1 MQSESSVQT
10 MSVRMSIGVSAVFRY
25 THRTYHSRLSSHCLG
40 LSQSWRISVVST
52 PSLRNRHTISPEL
65 STSVTNPAFKTEEL
79 LPQLREA
86 RPHVLFVHQES
97 LSNVR
102 EACLGCDLSL
112 DSIILFDPPN
122 NAFCPRST
130 ENPKTVED
138 LIQFGLKHEKCHQFK
153 ERKLCK
159 GEGLKKMA
167 FLFPSSGT
175 TGIPKLI
182 QLSHYA
188 FIANVLQAVVH
199 DAGSASNPI
208 PFERRRHHPGD
219 VTCAR
224 TSCVLIERGIRRL
237 TFTYK
242 LFPSFMSLVF

>member
-1 MQSESSVQT
+1 MTFQIILSLSGPLTELALRSCEHSVSRWHMIPSEL
-10 MSVRMSIGVSAVFRY
+10 Y
-25 THRTYHSRLSSHCLG
+25 
-40 LSQSWRISVVST
+40 
-52 PSLRNRHTISPEL
+52 
-65 STSVTNPAFKTEEL
+65 TSVTNPAFKTEEL

-86 RPHVLFVHQES
+86 RPHVLFVQQES
-97 LSNVR
+97 LSSVR
-102 EACLGCDLSL
+102 AACLGCDLSL

-122 NAFCPRST
+122 NAFCPRSA

-159 GEGLKKMA
+159 GEGLKKTA

-175 TGIPKLI
+175 TGAPKLI

-199 DAGSASNPI
+199 DAGSANDPI

-224 TSCVLIERGIRRL
+224 TSSILIECGIR
-237 TFTYK
+237 
-242 LFPSFMSLVF
+242 